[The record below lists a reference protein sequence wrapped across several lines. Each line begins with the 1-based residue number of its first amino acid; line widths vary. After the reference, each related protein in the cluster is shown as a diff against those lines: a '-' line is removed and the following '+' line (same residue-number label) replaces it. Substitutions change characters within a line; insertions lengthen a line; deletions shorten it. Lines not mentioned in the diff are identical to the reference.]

1 MKHRV
6 LIRKSIHLVAAAVLG
21 GIPAISAAVLIGL
34 GFATMVNSPASAN
47 EQLAMKTDRPIAP
60 FSKIFKILE
69 QLPDYNEFVSV
80 RYDTQSRAYD
90 FRYIADDGT
99 LKTLTIDA
107 VTGDAT
113 SAVTSQE
120 PR

>member
-1 MKHRV
+1 MKHSV

-21 GIPAISAAVLIGL
+21 GVPAIAAAVLIGL
-34 GFATMVNSPASAN
+34 GFTTMVNVPVSAG

-69 QLPDYNEFVSV
+69 QRPDYNEFVGV
-80 RYDTQSRAYD
+80 HYDTWFRVYD
-90 FRYIADDGT
+90 LRYIADDGT
-99 LKTLTIDA
+99 MKTVTIDA

-113 SAVTSQE
+113 SAVTSQV
-120 PR
+120 RR